1 METKLNTQEGECD
14 IKGGKE
20 LSLGGAGGSGKRI
33 KFSPL
38 KARILMMISP
48 VMSAI
53 FFGFFSCG
61 FIYYALELGI
71 SFWLDLI
78 RENFMLII
86 FFIWFHMSLVESIYR
101 MIKNNLLLNSNI
113 QELRGCYPEL
123 EDSWDYLNDADY
135 LDKDLQVLVHGDHL
149 ICYRTFDIVYLPE
162 CSKIGAFM
170 KASVFRLSRFREVR
184 RVHFSAWYLDGSESE
199 LRTDELRK
207 FIGMNQNAHKD
218 ALFDYIRENF
228 DYIELETFDFRLRE
242 RSRY

>member
-1 METKLNTQEGECD
+1 
-14 IKGGKE
+14 
-20 LSLGGAGGSGKRI
+20 LSLGGAGGSGERI

-113 QELRGCYPEL
+113 QELRDCYPEL
-123 EDSWDYLNDADY
+123 EEDWQNLNDADY
-135 LDKDLQVLVHGDHL
+135 FDEDLQVLVYGNHL

-162 CSKIGAFM
+162 CSKII
-170 KASVFRLSRFREVR
+170 ASMTTSVSVR
-184 RVHFSAWYLDGSESE
+184 NPRRAKLIHFFASYLDGSESE
-199 LRTDELRK
+199 LRTNEFRS
-207 FIGMNQNAHKD
+207 FAGINQKARKD

-228 DYIELETFDFRLRE
+228 YYIELETFD
-242 RSRY
+242 

>member
-1 METKLNTQEGECD
+1 MR
-14 IKGGKE
+14 
-20 LSLGGAGGSGKRI
+20 KRI

-38 KARILMMISP
+38 KARILMMVGP
-48 VMSAI
+48 MFGAI
-53 FFGFFSCG
+53 FFGFFSCSV
-61 FIYYALELGI
+61 IYHTLKVGL

-113 QELRGCYPEL
+113 QELRDCYPEL
-123 EDSWDYLNDADY
+123 EEDWQNLNDADY
-135 LDKDLQVLVHGDHL
+135 FDEDLQVLVYGNHL
-149 ICYRTFDIVYLPE
+149 ICYRTFDIAYLPE
-162 CSKIGAFM
+162 CSKIDAFM
-170 KASVFRLSRFREVR
+170 KVYVFRVSSGHELR

-199 LRTDELRK
+199 LRTNELRS
-207 FIGMNQNAHKD
+207 FAGINQKARKD

>member
-1 METKLNTQEGECD
+1 M
-14 IKGGKE
+14 
-20 LSLGGAGGSGKRI
+20 GKRI

-38 KARILMMISP
+38 KARILMMVGP
-48 VMSAI
+48 MFGAI
-53 FFGFFSCG
+53 FFGFFSCSV
-61 FIYYALELGI
+61 IYHTFKVGL

-78 RENFMLII
+78 HENFMLIGCY
-86 FFIWFHMSLVESIYR
+86 IWFHIELFKSIYR
-101 MIKNNLLLNSNI
+101 IIKNNLLLNSNI
-113 QELRGCYPEL
+113 QELRDCYSEL

-135 LDKDLQVLVHGDHL
+135 LDKGLQVLVYGNHL

-162 CSKIGAFM
+162 CSKIDAFM
-170 KASVFRLSRFREVR
+170 KVYVFRVSGGHELR

-199 LRTDELRK
+199 LRTNELRS
-207 FIGMNQNAHKD
+207 FAGINQKARKD

>member
-20 LSLGGAGGSGKRI
+20 LSLGGAGGSVKRI

-101 MIKNNLLLNSNI
+101 MIKKNLLLNCNI
-113 QELRGCYPEL
+113 QELRDCYPEL
-123 EDSWDYLNDADY
+123 EEDWQNLNDADY
-135 LDKDLQVLVHGDHL
+135 FDEDLQVLVYGNHL
-149 ICYRTFDIVYLPE
+149 ICYRIFDIAYLPE
-162 CSKIGAFM
+162 CSKIDAFM
-170 KASVFRLSRFREVR
+170 KVYVFRVSSGHELR
-184 RVHFSAWYLDGSESE
+184 RVHFSAWYLDGSKSE
-199 LRTDELRK
+199 IRTNEFRR
-207 FIGMNQNAHKD
+207 FVGMNQNAHKD
-218 ALFDYIRENF
+218 ALFDYLRENF
-228 DYIELETFDFRLRE
+228 DYIELETFD
-242 RSRY
+242 

>member
-1 METKLNTQEGECD
+1 M
-14 IKGGKE
+14 
-20 LSLGGAGGSGKRI
+20 SLGGAGGSGERI

-113 QELRGCYPEL
+113 QELRDCYPEL
-123 EDSWDYLNDADY
+123 EEDWQNRYDAD
-135 LDKDLQVLVHGDHL
+135 
-149 ICYRTFDIVYLPE
+149 
-162 CSKIGAFM
+162 
-170 KASVFRLSRFREVR
+170 
-184 RVHFSAWYLDGSESE
+184 
-199 LRTDELRK
+199 
-207 FIGMNQNAHKD
+207 
-218 ALFDYIRENF
+218 
-228 DYIELETFDFRLRE
+228 
-242 RSRY
+242 

>member
-1 METKLNTQEGECD
+1 M
-14 IKGGKE
+14 
-20 LSLGGAGGSGKRI
+20 SLGGAGGSGERI

-86 FFIWFHMSLVESIYR
+86 FFIWFHMSLVGSIYR

-113 QELRGCYPEL
+113 QELRDCYPEL
-123 EDSWDYLNDADY
+123 EEDWQNLNDADY
-135 LDKDLQVLVHGDHL
+135 FDEDLQVLVYGDHL
-149 ICYRTFDIVYLPE
+149 ICYRTFDIAYLPE
-162 CSKIGAFM
+162 CSKIDAFM
-170 KASVFRLSRFREVR
+170 KMYRLGSRYKVR

-199 LRTDELRK
+199 LRTNELRS
-207 FIGMNQNAHKD
+207 FAGINQKARKD
-218 ALFDYIRENF
+218 VLFDYIRENF

>member
-1 METKLNTQEGECD
+1 M
-14 IKGGKE
+14 
-20 LSLGGAGGSGKRI
+20 GKRF

-38 KARILMMISP
+38 RARILLMIGP
-48 VMSAI
+48 VISAI
-53 FFGFFSCG
+53 FFGFGSCS
-61 FIYYALELGI
+61 FIYHTLKVGL

-78 RENFMLII
+78 RENFMSIL
-86 FFIWFHMSLVESIYR
+86 FFIWINMSLVESIYR

-113 QELRGCYPEL
+113 QELRDCYPEL
-123 EDSWDYLNDADY
+123 EEDWQNLNDADY
-135 LDKDLQVLVHGDHL
+135 LDKDLQVLVYGDHL
-149 ICYRTFDIVYLPE
+149 ICYRTFDIAYLPG

-207 FIGMNQNAHKD
+207 FIGMNQKARKD

-228 DYIELETFDFRLRE
+228 DYIELETYD
-242 RSRY
+242 